1 MIKLLHGDYVL
12 GTKYKDGSPYDAW
25 GVGFYDKEKGFFSR
39 EKAFV
44 IDFSNMII

>member
-1 MIKLLHGDYVL
+1 MKHRQ
-12 GTKYKDGSPYDAW
+12 
-25 GVGFYDKEKGFFSR
+25 FYDKEKGFFSR